1 MQVSMAKGCALASVC
16 PALSN
21 VQRLVASPNALRRR
35 GSGVL
40 AYLRGWQVLRQ
51 RARGLVSTRYTR
63 ACDTLRV
70 RVRVFLF
77 YKKSVQLAQLIND
90 ISKDNQLDA

>member
-1 MQVSMAKGCALASVC
+1 M
-16 PALSN
+16 
-21 VQRLVASPNALRRR
+21 ASPNALRRK
-35 GSGVL
+35 GFGLL

-51 RARGLVSTRYTR
+51 WARGLVSTRYTR
-63 ACDTLRV
+63 ACGILRV

-90 ISKDNQLDA
+90 ISKDNQLGA